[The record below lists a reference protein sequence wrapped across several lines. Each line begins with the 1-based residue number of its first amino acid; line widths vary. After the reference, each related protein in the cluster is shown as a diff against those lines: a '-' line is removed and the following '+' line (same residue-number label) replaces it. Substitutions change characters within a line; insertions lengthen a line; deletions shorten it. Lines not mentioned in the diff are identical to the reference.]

1 MRIVGLKSLPK
12 AGDPIICVKSEEI
25 AKEIVLRR
33 QNMKATH
40 DGLKSYRADKSST
53 QPLQVELTG
62 AASKHSATTQKV
74 LEKYGLNYDE
84 SDQSESYIRIPIV
97 IKADA
102 HGTLDAVR
110 ESLVAISTESK
121 HHLIIDPIEVSIG
134 QLTISDVRLA
144 AESGAAIF
152 CFNLKGTKDKA
163 AMSLAEAEGI
173 RICSNNVIYHL
184 LDEAKQLFST
194 YFPPVP
200 TDRVHGTAIVQ
211 AVFDVNNKKD
221 AERVAGLKVHEG
233 YLFLEKS
240 SKDSGSLPCEY
251 RVKRGVDIISPN
263 GLRAKSLRKV
273 KEDVKEVRRGD
284 DCGLCLDNFTDVK
297 EGDVIEC
304 FSTEMKYTFI

>member
-1 MRIVGLKSLPK
+1 MRSLPQ
-12 AGDPIICVKSEEI
+12 AGDPIVCVQSEEI

-33 QNMKATH
+33 QNIKAAQE
-40 DGLKSYRADKSST
+40 GLTSYRADQSNT
-53 QPLQVELTG
+53 NPLKVELTG
-62 AASKHSATTQKV
+62 AASKHSTTTRKV
-74 LEKYGLNYDE
+74 LEKYGLNQEEPDP
-84 SDQSESYIRIPIV
+84 SKSHIRIPIV
-97 IKADA
+97 IKSDA
-102 HGTLDAVR
+102 NGSLDAVR
-110 ESLVAISTESK
+110 QSLVAISTESK
-121 HHLIIDPIEVSIG
+121 HNLIVDPIEVSIG

-152 CFNLKGTKDKA
+152 CFNLKGTKDRA
-163 AMSLAEAEGI
+163 AMSLAEAEGV

-184 LDEAKQLFST
+184 LDEAKQVFST

-200 TDRVHGTAIVQ
+200 TDKIHGTAVVQ

-233 YLFLEKS
+233 LLFLEKS
-240 SKDSGSLPCEY
+240 NKDSGSLPCEY
-251 RVKRGVDIISPN
+251 RVKRGDEVISPN

-273 KEDVKEVRRGD
+273 KEDVKDVRRGD
-284 DCGLCLDNFTDVK
+284 DCGLCLGSFTDIK